1 MSVSKI
7 SVDLATLPTSY
18 PSLCIPRVFSNITWQ
33 RVKEVFV
40 DLGLGD
46 IERVDM
52 VRKENDKGEKFQR
65 VFVHFRSWNTSEDAQ
80 AVREKVLSGDMIQIV
95 YDDPWFWK
103 VGMSKIAKPERD
115 NRVSDR
121 RDDHRRGGDVRE
133 RRGRDYDD
141 RRRGGDRDGYRRRDY
156 DDRRGRD
163 TRRSGGYRE
172 QRPRQQHHRQV
183 RGDSRKDYASSEI
196 GQLKEMVAAQAQQ
209 MAMMQ
214 QMLMGGMGMSAQP
227 HSPPL
232 SPHSP
237 PMTANDDL
245 GPYSPPYPPMSPK
258 VTETVEVTAPVKKRV
273 IRKAPKITPKK
284 LVLSDEDAP
293 AAASPAT
300 PTLED

>member
-33 RVKEVFV
+33 RVKEVFA

-65 VFVHFRSWNTSEDAQ
+65 VFVHFRSWNTSDDAQ

-115 NRVSDR
+115 NRVSGR
-121 RDDHRRGGDVRE
+121 RDDR

-141 RRRGGDRDGYRRRDY
+141 RRRGGDRGGYRRGRDFEDER

-172 QRPRQQHHRQV
+172 QRPRQHHRQV

-237 PMTANDDL
+237 PMTANDDQ
-245 GPYSPPYPPMSPK
+245 GPYSPPYPPMSPE

-293 AAASPAT
+293 SAVSPAAASPAT
-300 PTLED
+300 PTLE